1 MDSSATKPTLFV
13 ARGCS
18 AARLSDT
25 SALLR
30 RPRVRHDTFRRH
42 FSPFSLPKGARQND
56 VRMNG
61 TPRQRNPHFSSP
73 ESKVRHAWV
82 TLPSIFVARECST
95 TLSGN
100 TSAPFRRP
108 RVQYDTF
115 RRHFSPFSLPK
126 GARQNDVRMKG
137 LFGNETHTF
146 RRPRVK
152 YGTFRRHFRPFLLP
166 VGVGQNDV
174 RIRGTLRQ
182 RNPHHSSP
190 DGKVRHWRHLRPF
203 SLPEDVARHA

>member
-1 MDSSATKPTLFV
+1 MGLFGNETHTFRRLGVQHGTLEQQFRAFLSLEGAARHAWATLSRIFV

-42 FSPFSLPKGARQND
+42 FRPFSLPVGVGQND

-61 TPRQRNPHFSSP
+61 TLRQRNPYFSSP
-73 ESKVRHAWV
+73 KSKIRYAWV

-100 TSAPFRRP
+100 TSAHFRRSKVP
-108 RVQYDTF
+108 
-115 RRHFSPFSLPK
+115 H
-126 GARQNDVRMKG
+126 
-137 LFGNETHTF
+137 
-146 RRPRVK
+146 
-152 YGTFRRHFRPFLLP
+152 
-166 VGVGQNDV
+166 
-174 RIRGTLRQ
+174 GTLRQ
-182 RNPHHSSP
+182 RNPHFPSP
-190 DGKVRHWRHLRPF
+190 GGLGYF
-203 SLPEDVARHA
+203 YLMS